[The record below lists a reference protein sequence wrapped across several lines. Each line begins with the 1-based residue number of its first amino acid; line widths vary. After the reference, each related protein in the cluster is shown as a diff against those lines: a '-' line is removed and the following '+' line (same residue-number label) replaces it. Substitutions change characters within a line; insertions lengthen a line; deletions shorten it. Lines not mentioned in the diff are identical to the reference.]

1 MNDLWNMAVVLSW
14 IAYATFILAFFMLLA
29 SSFIEGAN
37 IFTRKN
43 IIWYL
48 VGFLLASGITG
59 IFFYRMSPIT
69 LLLVFIILYLFK
81 FEGPILKVNRPFDD
95 VPHWG
100 YFDSKFVF
108 RFSEWYKIPKNA
120 LILTLNG
127 DEISNKDIKEL
138 KFSIHL
144 SEETVIRLY
153 EKFLPYTKKYKK
165 RQLIDY
171 QTFLEADFK
180 EALKKALE
188 LSSRS
193 LNESTNL
200 EIINNILRH
209 LLKWFADTFQERKKC
224 HLEIE
229 KIEFTREM
237 TNKNI
242 NTSFAFT
249 V

>member
-1 MNDLWNMAVVLSW
+1 MNDFWNMAVVFSW
-14 IAYATFILAFFMLLA
+14 IAYATFILGFFFLLA
-29 SSFIEGAN
+29 SSYIDGAN

-48 VGFLLASGITG
+48 GGLLLSSVITG

-69 LLLVFIILYLFK
+69 LLVVFIILYLFK

-95 VPHWG
+95 IPHWG

-127 DEISNKDIKEL
+127 DEISNKDIEEL

-153 EKFLPYTKKYKK
+153 EKFLPYTKNYNK

-171 QTFLEADFK
+171 QTILKADFK
-180 EALKKALE
+180 EALKRSVE

-193 LNESTNL
+193 FTESTNL
-200 EIINNILRH
+200 EIINNDLRY
-209 LLKWFADTFQERKKC
+209 LLKRFADTFQEKKKC
-224 HLEIE
+224 HLEIK
-229 KIEFTREM
+229 KIEFVREM

-242 NTSFAFT
+242 STSLT
-249 V
+249 LS